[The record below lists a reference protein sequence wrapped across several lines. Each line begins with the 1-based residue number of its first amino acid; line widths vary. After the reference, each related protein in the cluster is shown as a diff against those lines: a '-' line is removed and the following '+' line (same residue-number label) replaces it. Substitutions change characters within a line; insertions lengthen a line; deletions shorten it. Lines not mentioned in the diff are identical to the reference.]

1 MIDRNITKEDIKE
14 ILQEPTNQ
22 WYNPIN
28 DSQVFF
34 KNKKMVALDREEL
47 SIKTVYKGRGKKNE

>member
-1 MIDRNITKEDIKE
+1 VTFHTIDRIMDRNITKEDIKK

-22 WYNPIN
+22 WYNSTN

-34 KNKKMVALDREEL
+34 K
-47 SIKTVYKGRGKKNE
+47 TKKNGSS

>member
-1 MIDRNITKEDIKE
+1 MDRNITKEDIKK

-22 WYNPIN
+22 WYNSTN

-34 KNKKMVALDREEL
+34 KTKKMVALDREEL
-47 SIKTVYKGRGKKNE
+47 SIKTVYKGREKKNE

>member
-1 MIDRNITKEDIKE
+1 MDRNITKEDIKE

-22 WYNPIN
+22 WYNSIN

-34 KNKKMVALDREEL
+34 LKTKNG
-47 SIKTVYKGRGKKNE
+47 SS